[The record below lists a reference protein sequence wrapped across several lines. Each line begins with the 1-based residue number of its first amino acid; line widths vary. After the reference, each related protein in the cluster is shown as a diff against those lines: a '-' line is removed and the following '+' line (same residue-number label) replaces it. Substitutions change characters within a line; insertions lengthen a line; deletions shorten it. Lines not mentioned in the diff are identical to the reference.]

1 MLNVD
6 FEAMREKLQEILET
20 ARYTTNP
27 LEDLEREILNLHSVS
42 DILTIEEVNE
52 YTAWRDVVPFQYI
65 GKTEYYY
72 DKCIIILECDILNYW
87 ITNYR

>member
-6 FEAMREKLQEILET
+6 FEQMREKLKEILET

-27 LEDLEREILNLHSVS
+27 IEDLEQEILNLHSVS
-42 DILTIEEVNE
+42 DMLTIEEVNK
-52 YTAWRDVVPFQYI
+52 YTVWRDIVPFRYI

-72 DKCIIILECDILNYW
+72 DKGITILECDILNYW